1 MKKLMIRVTMLQ
13 LFSLFVVERYS
24 AKWCYCPRETLQIYV
39 SYVVYFLAIIFQN

>member
-1 MKKLMIRVTMLQ
+1 MLQ

-24 AKWCYCPRETLQIYV
+24 AKCYCPTETLQIYV